1 MGADGAG
8 IARSGTAHGL
18 PPQRRKATLVSLLG
32 LSQIFAWG
40 TTFYLP
46 AVLAVPISEG
56 TGWSLAVVVAG
67 LSWALLLAGS
77 LAPRVGRTID
87 RHGGRAVLTASSV
100 LIALGLSL
108 LSLAEHLA
116 VYFLAWSLVGVGMAA
131 GLYDASFALLGRLYG
146 AGARSAITGLTL
158 FGGFASTLCWP
169 LVAAL
174 EQALGWRDSCLIIA
188 AGHLLLGA
196 PLHYAVIPGH
206 GSAALSQHQASRP
219 VEPGLAPASHPTTR
233 PPSLGPDR
241 RFLLVCAS
249 FTVLAFVMSS
259 LSVHLLEIL
268 RQSGIG
274 AATAIAIGMLIG
286 PAQVS
291 GRVLEFAWG
300 RRLHPIWSARC
311 GSLLCFCGIFL
322 LTGADPKLAF
332 LAAAIYGA
340 GNGILTIARGTLPL
354 SLFGSQGY
362 GERMGLLARPVLFAQ
377 ASAPILAAF
386 FLQLYGTGVVLAA
399 LTGML
404 AFGFVL
410 LACLSGGG
418 AGKLRADAEPA
429 GTVSD

>member
-1 MGADGAG
+1 MHTEGAG
-8 IARSGTAHGL
+8 IARSGTGGGL
-18 PPQRRKATLVSLLG
+18 QPQRRKATLVSLLG

-46 AVLAVPISEG
+46 AVLAGPISED
-56 TGWSLAVVVAG
+56 TGWSLAMVVAG

-108 LSLAEHLA
+108 LSRAEHLA
-116 VYFLAWSLVGVGMAA
+116 VYFLAWSLIGAGMAA

-174 EQALGWRDSCLIIA
+174 EQALGWRDSCLVIA
-188 AGHLLLGA
+188 GGHLLLSA
-196 PLHYAVIPGH
+196 PLHYVIIPRH
-206 GSAALSQHQASRP
+206 RSTASSQHQAA
-219 VEPGLAPASHPTTR
+219 GAGKADLASASQ
-233 PPSLGPDR
+233 PDR
-241 RFLLVCAS
+241 RFLLLCAS
-249 FTVLAFVMSS
+249 FTLLAFVMSS

-286 PAQVS
+286 PAQVA
-291 GRVLEFAWG
+291 GRVLEFTWG
-300 RRLHPIWSARC
+300 RRLHPVWSARG
-311 GSLLCFCGIFL
+311 GSLLCFCGILL
-322 LTGADPKLAF
+322 LTGADPHLAF
-332 LAAAIYGA
+332 LAAAVYGA

-354 SLFGSQGY
+354 SLFGSDGY
-362 GERMGLLARPVLFAQ
+362 GERMGLLARPMLFAQ

-386 FLQLYGTGVVLAA
+386 CLQLYGADIVLVA
-399 LTGML
+399 LTGLL
-404 AFGFVL
+404 AFGCVF
-410 LACLSGGG
+410 LACLSGSS
-418 AGKLRADAEPA
+418 AGELRAETPPA
-429 GTVSD
+429 ATVSD